1 MTPQTATPDP
11 EPTPVLQTLDFRPE
25 TLDCPRPDTPN
36 FPAPETQDGAK
47 RQHRKIAKLPE
58 AIRDRINGMMDDSLS
73 YPEIAFRL
81 RQSSDQ
87 PLPYPISEMDLS
99 RWKAGGY
106 LRYLAAQE
114 RIESLSA
121 DRESARQLVAADD
134 TTTLPEATLQ
144 IIAGQY
150 FQFLGGFNP
159 ESLKAK
165 LAEDPLKYTRFLNV
179 FARLTREILLL
190 KKHRQAS
197 AQAALAELKQRDPD
211 RDLND
216 KEFDLLADRWD
227 AAFKRRRRADR
238 SCRATEAP
246 TQVQPPTT

>member
-47 RQHRKIAKLPE
+47 RQHRKIA
-58 AIRDRINGMMDDSLS
+58 S
-73 YPEIAFRL
+73 RL
-81 RQSSDQ
+81 QQSTDP

-99 RWKAGGY
+99 RWKNGGY

-114 RIESLSA
+114 HIESLSA
-121 DRESARQLVAADD
+121 DRETALDMVAADD

-179 FARLTREILLL
+179 FARLSRKILLL
-190 KKHRQAS
+190 KKHRQAA
-197 AQAALAELKQRDPD
+197 AQTALAELKPRDPD
-211 RDLND
+211 RNLND
-216 KEFDLLADRWD
+216 KEFRSEE
-227 AAFKRRRRADR
+227 RRVGK
-238 SCRATEAP
+238 E
-246 TQVQPPTT
+246 